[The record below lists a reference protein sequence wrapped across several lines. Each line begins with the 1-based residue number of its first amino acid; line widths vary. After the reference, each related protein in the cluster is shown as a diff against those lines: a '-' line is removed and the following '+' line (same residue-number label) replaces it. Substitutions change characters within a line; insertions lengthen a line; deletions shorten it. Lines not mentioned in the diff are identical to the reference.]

1 MKKLLN
7 NIILKVR
14 NKIITQKNK
23 YLRVYKESC

>member
-1 MKKLLN
+1 MNKLQN

-14 NKIITQKNK
+14 NKIITLKNK